1 MPAIATLAT
10 SEKFQRLADC
20 FAANADEDEEEDA
33 DADADADGDADSEVD
48 SEMDSDAETDTNP
61 RLAATMCAWASAA
74 WRTRSLGCRA
84 CSALA

>member
-20 FAANADEDEEEDA
+20 FAANADEEEDA
-33 DADADADGDADSEVD
+33 DADGDGDAVSEVD
-48 SEMDSDAETDTNP
+48 SEMDSDAETETNP